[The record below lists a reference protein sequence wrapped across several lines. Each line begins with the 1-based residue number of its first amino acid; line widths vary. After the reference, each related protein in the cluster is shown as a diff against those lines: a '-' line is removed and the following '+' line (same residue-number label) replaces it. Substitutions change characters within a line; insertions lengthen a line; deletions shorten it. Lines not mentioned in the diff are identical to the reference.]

1 MSGTEAPKART
12 VRVFRP
18 APSGFDAV
26 GATKKELVRHGIP
39 PRPDPKE
46 QPDRA
51 ALWEKKARLYRDF
64 EHLEPDLSSVD
75 APPLKPGTAGAIFLP
90 EDVSCGFELISSPSQ
105 PFVLLSG
112 TWTVP
117 NLGFTS
123 DFGSPN
129 KFHTFIGLGFD
140 VDVHVEMTVD
150 AARNV
155 TSQIVVNGNQA
166 VNLPVGPGDAISA
179 TLCLNDDNPAKAT
192 AFCGL
197 ANETTLQTVNF
208 NVGGSGIPSTHIN
221 AGIGR
226 TFQLPPGANP
236 LARFGVVYFDE
247 LIAFTTG
254 GQRNLT
260 SGTAVSMIN
269 EPGDGS
275 TLARPF
281 RLNDFAFKV
290 VREGG

>member
-1 MSGTEAPKART
+1 MSGTGVPKTKA

-18 APSGFDAV
+18 APKGFDAV

-39 PRPDPKE
+39 PRPDSKKLPE
-46 QPDRA
+46 RA
-51 ALWEKKARLYRDF
+51 ALWEKYARRYRDF
-64 EHLEPDLSSVD
+64 EHLEPKLSLVD
-75 APPLKPGTAGAIFLP
+75 GAPLKPGAVSASLS
-90 EDVSCGFELISSPSQ
+90 EDVSCGYELTTSQ
-105 PFVLLSG
+105 AAPFALLSG

-117 NLGFTS
+117 NLNFS
-123 DFGSPN
+123 QDFGGPN
-129 KFHTFIGLGFD
+129 KFHTFMGLGFD

-150 AARNV
+150 AAQHV
-155 TSQIVVNGNQA
+155 TAQIVVNGNHA
-166 VNLPVGPGDAISA
+166 VALPVRPGDAISA
-179 TLCLNDDNPAKAT
+179 TLCLNSDNPATAT

-197 ANETTLQTVNF
+197 ANETTAQTVNF
-208 NVGGSGIPSTHIN
+208 NVGGSGFPAVQIN

-247 LIAFTTG
+247 LTAYTTG
-254 GQRNLT
+254 GQRVLT

-275 TLARPF
+275 TLARPI
-281 RLNDFAFKV
+281 RLNDFAFKIV
-290 VREGG
+290 YEGG